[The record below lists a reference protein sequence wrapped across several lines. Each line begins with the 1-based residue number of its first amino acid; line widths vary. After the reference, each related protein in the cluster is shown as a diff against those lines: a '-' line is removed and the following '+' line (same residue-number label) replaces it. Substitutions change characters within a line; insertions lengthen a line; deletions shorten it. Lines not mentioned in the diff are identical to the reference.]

1 MFFNSE
7 IAHKDVSF
15 WHLFNVS
22 EDLATLGLAIPHGHN
37 WLSCLEG
44 YMLPNSRVLG
54 AALNTNGATPACPL
68 TSVPYHAP
76 EGV

>member
-44 YMLPNSRVLG
+44 YVLPNSRVLG
-54 AALNTNGATPACPL
+54 AALPPHACAL
-68 TSVPYHAP
+68 SCSRRCLSLQRRL
-76 EGV
+76 